1 MMKRHDDPFFEM
13 FREGLQ
19 GYEATPS
26 AGVQSAIKQHMAKG
40 SFFHFAWNRLNVY
53 YTALLLGAGIA
64 GAFVLNSGESSINGQ
79 IAAVPHMNS
88 ELVLSAVHNRLAI
101 QNVDQVIEE
110 SELPEFLT
118 VKEISEKE
126 ISALATVAVIKVNQ
140 KASTGTICAT
150 GGGSG
155 EQNNQQISEIDPAK
169 TVQTEAGVQIQAM
182 AKLNDLQLPIDWMNH
197 LQSPN
202 LSSLLTQLDSDNE
215 TIHITLPVKVTVQK

>member
-1 MMKRHDDPFFEM
+1 
-13 FREGLQ
+13 
-19 GYEATPS
+19 
-26 AGVQSAIKQHMAKG
+26 
-40 SFFHFAWNRLNVY
+40 
-53 YTALLLGAGIA
+53 
-64 GAFVLNSGESSINGQ
+64 
-79 IAAVPHMNS
+79 
-88 ELVLSAVHNRLAI
+88 
-101 QNVDQVIEE
+101 VIEE